1 MESRAQDHGG
11 VWLDVRGAAAHLA
24 CSTKRIYDLVAQ
36 RRVRFARDGRR
47 LLFRVEW
54 LDAMVMEAEH
64 RAFRLPVPQDTEP
77 DDSSPQVA

>member
-1 MESRAQDHGG
+1 MEPRAQDHGG
-11 VWLDVRGAAAHLA
+11 AWLDVHAAAAHLA

-54 LDAMVMEAEH
+54 LDQMVVEVE
-64 RAFRLPVPQDTEP
+64 RRV
-77 DDSSPQVA
+77 

>member
-1 MESRAQDHGG
+1 MESRAQEHGEA
-11 VWLDVRGAAAHLA
+11 WMDVRDAAAYLA

-54 LDAMVMEAEH
+54 LDAMVMGQAPGSLDGVEIVG
-64 RAFRLPVPQDTEP
+64 PV
-77 DDSSPQVA
+77 AAR

>member
-11 VWLDVRGAAAHLA
+11 GWLDVRDAAAHLA

-36 RRVRFARDGRR
+36 RRVRFARGGRR

-54 LDAMVMEAEH
+54 LDAMVIGQAPGSLNGETIVGAGSE
-64 RAFRLPVPQDTEP
+64 R
-77 DDSSPQVA
+77 